1 VPHEATDYPHDP
13 RYPGSRC
20 AVRVAVTAAS
30 GRGSS
35 LESVTG
41 HAEFVTP
48 SGIRFR
54 YSVNAI
60 RHKDGSVSGEFEN
73 HVDNVTTGE
82 FILRAHVAIVCFTVT
97 GNIACI
103 GGIIER

>member
-1 VPHEATDYPHDP
+1 MTRLIVPMTLAALCLAAPPVLPSPAEAQ
-13 RYPGSRC
+13 G
-20 AVRVAVTAAS
+20 AS
-30 GRGSS
+30 TV
-35 LESVTG
+35 ESVTG

-48 SGIRFR
+48 TGIRFR

-82 FILRAHVAIVCFTVT
+82 FILRAHIGIVCFTIA
-97 GNIACI
+97 GNVARI
-103 GGIIER
+103 GES